1 MNNRLISIM
10 MAICLAI
17 LTASAESIPAINISL
32 PEFTRSGDWNSTDS
46 SGDSSGD
53 PSGYRISLTMPDH
66 AGSFV
71 TLGYHLGD
79 KQYVKDTVPTDNNGR
94 ALFSGDKPLE
104 QGIYMIILP
113 ENSYFEMI
121 IGDDQVFDVFC
132 KKDDLLNSL
141 AFTGSEENSAFLQ
154 YQKGWRHLQEQN
166 GKLRQRL
173 EINKQNADSLEIL
186 LTARTEMENSMIAYL
201 QKNVD
206 DYKGTILS
214 ALLKT
219 MLPVDMPEF
228 DIPLGTS
235 DPDSL
240 RWVYSYNYNTQHY
253 FDNISLT
260 DSRLI
265 RTPLLYN
272 RLNTFFTNVIIQHPD
287 TVIRN
292 MHRIIKMAEPES
304 EVYRLVV
311 VYLFNHFRES
321 QIMGHDA
328 IVVDLADNYY
338 LNGKAPWVGEEF
350 IKELKRDTELLRN
363 NIIGKKGVD
372 LTMEAFDGTW
382 KSLYDLNSE
391 FTIIY
396 FWETDCGHC
405 KIATPMLLDLYNRL
419 KSQGVEVFAVFT
431 QDDREKWINY
441 ISENSLTWINVW
453 DPFRQTRFDFYYN
466 VNSTPMVYIL
476 DSGKNIIAK
485 KLPVESIEEFLSAY
499 RKRGI

>member
-10 MAICLAI
+10 MAVCLTSF
-17 LTASAESIPAINISL
+17 TASAEPMAAIDLSL
-32 PEFTRSGDWNSTDS
+32 TGFTVSRGWYSTDAGS
-46 SGDSSGD
+46 
-53 PSGYRISLTMPDH
+53 YRITLTMPDH
-66 AGSFV
+66 TDSFV

-79 KQYVKDTVPTDNNGR
+79 KQYIKDTIPTDNNGR
-94 ALFSGDKPLE
+94 AVISGDKQLD
-104 QGIYMIILP
+104 QGLYMVILP

-121 IGDDQVFDVFC
+121 ISDDQVFDVFC
-132 KKDDLLNSL
+132 KKDDLINSL

-154 YQKGWRHLQEQN
+154 YQKGWRLMQEQN

-173 EINKQNADSLEIL
+173 ENNRQNADSLEIL
-186 LTARTEMENSMIAYL
+186 LSARSEMENNMIVYL
-201 QKNVD
+201 QNYAD
-206 DYKGTILS
+206 NYKGTILS
-214 ALLKT
+214 ALLKA
-219 MLPVDMPEF
+219 MIPVKMPDFE
-228 DIPLGTS
+228 IPSGTS

-240 RWVYSYNYNTQHY
+240 RWVYSYNHNAEHY

-272 RLNTFFTNVIIQHPD
+272 KLNTFFTNVIIQHPD

-292 MHRIIKMAEPES
+292 MHRVIKMAESEP

-338 LNGKAPWVGEEF
+338 LNGSATWAGEEF
-350 IKELKRDTELLRN
+350 IKDLRRDTELLRN
-363 NIIGKKGVD
+363 NLIGKKGVD
-372 LTMEAFDGTW
+372 MTMETFDGTW

-396 FWETDCGHC
+396 FWEPDCGYC
-405 KIATPMLLDLYNRL
+405 KTATPMLRDLYNRL

-431 QDDREKWINY
+431 QDDKEKWIEY
-441 ISENSLTWINVW
+441 ISNNSLDWINVW
-453 DPFRQTRFDFYYN
+453 DPYRQTRFDYYYN

-499 RKRGI
+499 RRRGV